1 MEGHSKLKIG
11 GKEAHDTGDPWPR
24 LEVERSKAKVTNQ
37 NSFSFEVIEASGTTV
52 TTTYPLLYITP
63 SLHLPHEH
71 YAEPIPGGTVICPYY
86 GVSRRIEMKP
96 VRTQPSLVPQCDA
109 TGNLPIFQS
118 WGTLPILRDNPNI
131 HFSALKT
138 ISYFSSERT
147 PGCGCNF
154 ALHKNHTQN
163 LRSVSFR

>member
-37 NSFSFEVIEASGTTV
+37 NSFSFEVIEASGTMYGHHYVPPTLHN
-52 TTTYPLLYITP
+52 PLATFTP
-63 SLHLPHEH
+63 WALCGTHPWRHRNLPILWCQPAYWNE
-71 YAEPIPGGTVICPYY
+71 AG
-86 GVSRRIEMKP
+86 
-96 VRTQPSLVPQCDA
+96 TQPSLVPQCDA

-154 ALHKNHTQN
+154 ALHKKSYPKFTV
-163 LRSVSFR
+163 R